1 MILSCACMIN
11 SSIVDIIRCR
21 MSGVAPWWVSLCI
34 HRSVKSML
42 PSVESLR
49 VAYIFFLSPT
59 RLPLTPPL
67 VQARANMTSSIKP
80 EMQNASQRC
89 QNRTDRV
96 EPRRTKL
103 WTKGGIA
110 AATYGIKLK
119 ISTARKISHMYF
131 TMGQDI
137 HPKLPLPGRRRSWPY
152 LTLGPP
158 NSIYSQQHLDRF
170 SSFCTA
176 HGSVHQT
183 DIQTHTVDRKTHRV
197 TDYATSVATI
207 LCRTCMRCDLI
218 YIYSII
224 TSYNAVTA
232 RVIAAT

>member
-1 MILSCACMIN
+1 MILSCACMTN

-21 MSGVAPWWVSLCI
+21 MSGVALWWVSLCI
-34 HRSVKSML
+34 RRSVKSML

-49 VAYIFFLSPT
+49 VACIFFLSPT

-119 ISTARKISHMYF
+119 ISTARKISHNVLYN
-131 TMGQDI
+131 GPGYP
-137 HPKLPLPGRRRSWPY
+137 PKIA
-152 LTLGPP
+152 PP
-158 NSIYSQQHLDRF
+158 
-170 SSFCTA
+170 
-176 HGSVHQT
+176 
-183 DIQTHTVDRKTHRV
+183 
-197 TDYATSVATI
+197 
-207 LCRTCMRCDLI
+207 RT
-218 YIYSII
+218 
-224 TSYNAVTA
+224 
-232 RVIAAT
+232 